1 MLLSNQVMQHMRRAD
16 ACQKLPN
23 MALPAD
29 VLRAAAEPSPA
40 AAQPL
45 ANRAMIS
52 LPAQRRVVER
62 HGGVRGV
69 PDPQSVAATLS
80 SVWKGGRQG
89 SVPRRAADAAG
100 HRGHDRRQSADG
112 ERTSCPHEGAWP
124 DPDGRAQDVCAR
136 RGLEGDLSGPATHGY
151 ERPVHLTVEHWTR
164 LAWPSSIWV
173 AGEGGFA
180 ASPVARGRPSNSRS
194 RLATGHSGSQRLRAQ
209 RPVLRYC

>member
-16 ACQKLPN
+16 ACQELPN

-69 PDPQSVAATLS
+69 PDLLRRLCLQYGKAV
-80 SVWKGGRQG
+80 GREVFLD
-89 SVPRRAADAAG
+89 VPLTQQDIADMIGAS
-100 HRGHDRRQSADG
+100 RQTVSG
-112 ERTSCPHEGAWP
+112 LL
-124 DPDGRAQDVCAR
+124 AR
-136 RGLEGDLSGPATHGY
+136 MKERGLIQM
-151 ERPVHLTVEHWTR
+151 V
-164 LAWPSSIWV
+164 
-173 AGEGGFA
+173 
-180 ASPVARGRPSNSRS
+180 GRRMYV
-194 RLATGHSGSQRLRAQ
+194 RDEALKAI
-209 RPVLRYC
+209 